1 MSPEPRGIVS
11 LRPRLDG
18 LLQRAS
24 ALEAEG
30 LPFPTDTVREAFQKA
45 AKAGDVEAA
54 TGVVKRA
61 EALLTRAGADWTW
74 VRELLRR
81 ADELRAIAGAIGVD
95 LAILDSRVGNPRMR
109 LMAEPLSSGSLE
121 KAAASASLALA
132 VLNDA
137 VPKFCVQEAQ
147 ALGVSIR
154 KARDRGEE
162 VGDSTRSF
170 ARLLQALQDQ
180 NLATAA
186 QRLVETRRAVARIP
200 RAAALPPL
208 SAREEE
214 EILLEARNLARRLQ
228 RIKGKARDASS
239 AARLMAQVRA
249 AISEDRRYG
258 TPEEEIEQL
267 WAEVD
272 RLTQEKKKVVVAEP
286 PPGRLSADEKAS
298 RRLSPRSQSRTMV
311 RSDRRSTHRT
321 CRPRSDRRKK
331 RARRVPHRQPVEGGT
346 DPARGRK
353 PHIHIASGL
362 YHLSRADSRPRNRDV
377 GTVLAITPAGQITVR
392 AAGPE
397 VVPEGTLVGDSNGV
411 VRGQVVRVF
420 GPVSRPYLSVRPRRT
435 PSASEGTALLGR
447 TLVRE

>member
-1 MSPEPRGIVS
+1 MTPEPRAITA
-11 LRPRLDG
+11 LRPRLDAVLERG
-18 LLQRAS
+18 L

-30 LPFPTDTVREAFQKA
+30 LPFPTANVRDAFDRA
-45 AKAGDVEAA
+45 VNDGHAEAA
-54 TGVVKRA
+54 ANVLKRA
-61 EALLTRAGADWTW
+61 EALLARAGTDWTW

-81 ADELRAIAGAIGVD
+81 ADELRAVAGTIGVD
-95 LAILDSRVGNPRMR
+95 LAILDSRVGNPRNR

-154 KARDRGEE
+154 RARDRGEDVGE
-162 VGDSTRSF
+162 VSKSF
-170 ARLLQALQDQ
+170 ARLLAALQDQ

-200 RAAALPPL
+200 RAPALPPL
-208 SAREEE
+208 SPREEE

-272 RLTQEKKKVVVAEP
+272 RLTQEKKKSSVAVTTPPAAEEP
-286 PPGRLSADEKAS
+286 EPVEEEAS
-298 RRLSPRSQSRTMV
+298 EELPSEAKGSEEEEP
-311 RSDRRSTHRT
+311 
-321 CRPRSDRRKK
+321 RPRTVRPSFYVPYVPPEERSVGDESDSL
-331 RARRVPHRQPVEGGT
+331 
-346 DPARGRK
+346 DPQLPAGRGRN
-353 PHIHIASGL
+353 
-362 YHLSRADSRPRNRDV
+362 RPR
-377 GTVLAITPAGQITVR
+377 PR
-392 AAGPE
+392 A
-397 VVPEGTLVGDSNGV
+397 
-411 VRGQVVRVF
+411 
-420 GPVSRPYLSVRPRRT
+420 
-435 PSASEGTALLGR
+435 
-447 TLVRE
+447 